1 MKHKYELLDKNYW
14 NNKFKQ
20 DKLLNITSD
29 WILNFENLNP
39 TILKFFNKNDNILFV
54 GCGNSDFS
62 SKLYD
67 MGYIEQTNIDISEIV
82 IYEMQR
88 KNKYR
93 TSQQWDIGDVLNMPY
108 LDNIYDVVFDKSL
121 FDCMLYLDP
130 TIKHSTIQNMLKEC
144 TRVLKRNG
152 IFIFIT
158 TYSYNKIKHLLNL
171 KCNISVEHY
180 IINCDNNKNIY
191 KSAKLQIY
199 DSSLNYTNNFED
211 IYIYICS
218 KL

>member
-39 TILKFFNKNDNILFV
+39 TILKFFNKNDKILFV

-82 IYEMQR
+82 IYEMQS

-144 TRVLKRNG
+144 TRVLKRSG

-180 IINCDNNKNIY
+180 IIKCDNNKNIY